1 MKIVNVIGG
10 LGNQLFQYAFA
21 LSLKQ
26 RFPQEEVLLDTS
38 HFGSLFFRRYKG
50 RNLHNG
56 YEMDRFFPHLSLQVA
71 SGRQLRKVTRYI
83 PNYVLSRVARRWL
96 KPRPTEVIQPK
107 EEAFLFDPAVFEK
120 EGNAYYEGYW
130 HAISYFIE
138 AQDLIAREFAP
149 GPPNAY
155 NQDMI
160 RKMTDTESVGIHVRR
175 GDYVGNRLVD
185 GICTI
190 AYYEAALRQI
200 LACPGKYTFFLFSND
215 LDWCKEHIVPLL
227 GGAKYVVVSENRGA
241 DSTWDM
247 ILMTYCRHLV
257 MANSTFSWW
266 GAFLNRQGGRIV
278 APSPWIRER
287 GECDMYRDSWT
298 VIDTN
303 QL

>member
-21 LSLKQ
+21 LALKH
-26 RFPQEEVLLDTS
+26 RYPQEEILLDIS

-71 SGRQLRKVTRYI
+71 RGRQLRKVTRYI
-83 PNYVLSRVARRWL
+83 PNYVLSRVARRYL
-96 KPRPTEVIQPK
+96 KPLPTEVIQPK
-107 EEAFLFDPAVFEK
+107 EEAFLFNPSVMEVKGD
-120 EGNAYYEGYW
+120 AYYEGYW
-130 HAISYFIE
+130 HAISYFKDAYE
-138 AQDLIAREFAP
+138 LIAEEFAP
-149 GPPNAY
+149 GTPNPY
-155 NQDMI
+155 NEDMI
-160 RKMTDTESVGIHVRR
+160 RQMARTESVGIHVRR

-190 AYYEAALRQI
+190 AYYEAAVRRI
-200 LACPGKYTFFLFSND
+200 LAQPGKYTFFLFSND
-215 LDWCKEHIVPLL
+215 LDWCREHIVPLL
-227 GGAKYVVVSENRGA
+227 QGSEYEIVSGNRGA

-247 ILMTYCRHLV
+247 FLMARCKHLI

-287 GECDMYRDSWT
+287 GACDMYLDSWT